1 MGSPFSGGA
10 AGLRRAGGAVLRRH
24 WLFAVRQRHWLF
36 AVLRRH
42 WLFAVLLLLGLALR
56 VATQLAYRPALL
68 YIDSVKYLLGA
79 YPGND
84 PPGYQLLLRG
94 FLGVGSLSA
103 VAAVQH
109 LAGLA
114 MAVALYLVL
123 LRRGVPR
130 SLAALAAAPVLLD
143 AYQLQVEQSIM
154 PDTAF
159 EVLIVAGLV
168 LLLWRRCPALWM
180 VLAGGAAFGA
190 SATVRQVGEIFIV
203 PAVGYLL
210 VVMPG
215 WRARLNAAVALC
227 VLFALPILLV
237 SYRNYVTIKHFALA
251 PYASGTMYGRA
262 AAAADCA
269 TLQLPGDEQPLCPSP
284 EQQALGPDWL
294 DHGAGSPVKTVVLA
308 PGRRHIP
315 VATDFTRRVL
325 RQQPVRVAGAIA
337 RDAAKLYAVDRV
349 TDAGDVSISRWQF
362 QPGYPLYPPYIMVTD
377 GHLQFGRFTPSGR
390 PKLIAAGARFAGI
403 RPAGS
408 PGLAS
413 FLRGYQLHGGYTP
426 GPVLLLATLAG
437 LIGSLGVF
445 RRRASAAQRAT
456 GAACL
461 LTFLSAAA
469 VLLASD
475 FFEFSWRYQ
484 LPALVTL
491 MPAGA
496 LGLTVI
502 GSYLRERRR
511 KEPAVPGSSPAV
523 PGSSPAVPGSSPAVP
538 GSSPAVPGSSPA
550 VPGSSPA
557 VPGSSPAVPGSSP
570 AVPAAA
576 TARPPGGEAGPP
588 GTW

>member
-1 MGSPFSGGA
+1 MPAVSATTGPPPSGGA
-10 AGLRRAGGAVLRRH
+10 AGVRRATG
-24 WLFAVRQRHWLF
+24 

-68 YIDSVKYLLGA
+68 YIDSVKYLFGA

-94 FLGVGSLSA
+94 FLGVGPLSA

-114 MAVALYLVL
+114 IAVALYLVL
-123 LRRGVPR
+123 LRRSVPR
-130 SLAALAAAPVLLD
+130 WLAALAAAPVLLD
-143 AYQLQVEQSIM
+143 AYQLQIEQSIM

-168 LLLWRRCPALWM
+168 LLLWQRRPALWM
-180 VLAGGAAFGA
+180 VLAGGAALGA

-203 PAVGYLL
+203 PAVVYLL

-215 WRARLNAAVALC
+215 WRARLQAAVALC
-227 VLFALPILLV
+227 VLFALPILLI
-237 SYRNYVTIKHFALA
+237 SYRNYVTIKHFGLA

-269 TLQLPGDEQPLCPSP
+269 TLRLPGYERPLCPSP
-284 EQQALGPDWL
+284 KQQALGPDWL
-294 DHGAGSPVKTVVLA
+294 NHGAGSPVKTLILP
-308 PGRRHIP
+308 PGHRH
-315 VATDFTRRVL
+315 VSVDTDFARRVL
-325 RQQPVRVAGAIA
+325 RQQPLRVAGAVA

-349 TDAGDVSISRWQF
+349 TATGDVSIARWQF

-377 GHLQFGRFTPSGR
+377 GHLQFGRFTPSGQ
-390 PKLIAAGARFAGI
+390 PKLIAAGVRFAGT
-403 RPAGS
+403 RPAVS

-413 FLRGYQLHGGYTP
+413 FLRGYQRHGGYAP

-437 LIGSLGVF
+437 LIGSIGVF

-456 GAACL
+456 AAACL

-484 LPALVTL
+484 LPGLVTL
-491 MPAGA
+491 PPAGA
-496 LGLTVI
+496 LGIMVVA
-502 GSYLRERRR
+502 GYVAGRRQAAADGR
-511 KEPAVPGSSPAV
+511 PEPAGD
-523 PGSSPAVPGSSPAVP
+523 
-538 GSSPAVPGSSPA
+538 
-550 VPGSSPA
+550 
-557 VPGSSPAVPGSSP
+557 
-570 AVPAAA
+570 
-576 TARPPGGEAGPP
+576 AG
-588 GTW
+588 